1 MPIFII
7 SGTKCALGAF
17 GRGVRKVF
25 AAYRKAGLKNVE
37 MKLYEGARHEL
48 VNETN
53 RAEVYED
60 IKNWILKSV

>member
-1 MPIFII
+1 
-7 SGTKCALGAF
+7 
-17 GRGVRKVF
+17 
-25 AAYRKAGLKNVE
+25 